1 MKNMTF
7 KVISTAIVLAATV
20 GSFSVFA
27 HQSEHQ
33 GKDMMG
39 EDMKGM
45 ADMMKMMSS
54 MSDKDRSAMHEACM
68 KMMQSHSDDN
78 MGGGANEEG
87 ADAN

>member
-1 MKNMTF
+1 MTF

-33 GKDMMG
+33 GKDI
-39 EDMKGM
+39 
-45 ADMMKMMSS
+45 
-54 MSDKDRSAMHEACM
+54 
-68 KMMQSHSDDN
+68 
-78 MGGGANEEG
+78 MGGGADDEED